1 MEAEELN
8 RFASKRQ
15 IENLFRNFKEYNHAF
30 KSSNN
35 TKVKCD
41 PAKLKKHFCDHFKS
55 SCQKPEPKE
64 LDKVPEF
71 VKQLKKIGTN
81 GMNILPPDEEEIRK
95 ALTNLK
101 NRKAAN
107 DVPSELLKV
116 AAEND
121 VFLKELTSLYT
132 QVWINHEIP

>member
-1 MEAEELN
+1 M
-8 RFASKRQ
+8 S
-15 IENLFRNFKEYNHAF
+15 
-30 KSSNN
+30 
-35 TKVKCD
+35 
-41 PAKLKKHFCDHFKS
+41 
-55 SCQKPEPKE
+55 EPKE

-81 GMNILPPDEEEIRK
+81 GMNILPPDEEEIQK

-116 AAEND
+116 AAE
-121 VFLKELTSLYT
+121 TMYS
-132 QVWINHEIP
+132 